1 MAWFLAPGRP
11 RDECPPHPSCRRVG
25 SHVDMPQLA
34 PAVGDEH
41 QHVQR
46 LERQCGDAQQVG
58 GPEMVSMVAQEC
70 APCLSWCGA
79 WSSPAIAPNRAIA
92 NHDAQLE
99 QLASDPLGAPQ
110 SVVARHG
117 CDQLPHLG
125 TEMRPSTTGAR
136 LPTPEEA
143 PA

>member
-1 MAWFLAPGRP
+1 
-11 RDECPPHPSCRRVG
+11 
-25 SHVDMPQLA
+25 
-34 PAVGDEH
+34 
-41 QHVQR
+41 
-46 LERQCGDAQQVG
+46 
-58 GPEMVSMVAQEC
+58 MVSMVAQEC
-70 APCLSWCGA
+70 APCLSWCA
-79 WSSPAIAPNRAIA
+79 SWSSPAIAPNRAIA

-143 PA
+143 PALAMPAHHRFGCNEGQMFAPASAALASQNPQQLVRQAKPSMRSVSSRTREHRELMA